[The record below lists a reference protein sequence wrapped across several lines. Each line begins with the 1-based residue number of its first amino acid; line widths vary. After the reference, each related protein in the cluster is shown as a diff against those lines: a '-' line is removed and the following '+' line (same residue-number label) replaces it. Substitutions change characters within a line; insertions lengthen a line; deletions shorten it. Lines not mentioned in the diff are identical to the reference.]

1 VSLLPPIPT
10 NFRAA
15 TALPPLIKLDRRT
28 DVLLRAHAPPDAAS
42 PQPARRSKIWELADT
57 LHCSIIGTCLSNA
70 ELRHAL
76 ARLGVNGIEAADDH
90 ELHVVGVMLAG
101 RRDAGA
107 KMLQRAL
114 DRRHA
119 VAIKQYAKAKDA
131 QALRQLWDES
141 MRSSDIPGAYWAL
154 LSHAAATETIVKKAF
169 QDVHMLSH
177 LVGAANR
184 ADIRRLRE
192 LEAEKGALTGK
203 LHRQQQQLRDGFT
216 SRDEMIRELNRL
228 LAHHHCAEGPAAAD
242 PADGREEAAFR
253 NVIADLNR
261 TLGQE
266 AARRERLEQRLT
278 AMSESMRK
286 MEAAFQ
292 AAQGE
297 RNALRREIE
306 SIEDH
311 IAGLLVRA
319 AEDGE
324 AAPELAA
331 QTILYVGGRPNQIPQ
346 LKSLVERTGA
356 RFLHHDGGIE
366 HSSSLLPGLI
376 SRADVLLFPIDCIS
390 HDAVATLK
398 RLCRQL
404 EKPYLP
410 LRTASLA
417 TLASSL
423 TGMTASKIG
432 GSRMD
437 APAGPFV
444 K

>member
-15 TALPPLIKLDRRT
+15 TALPPLIKFDRRT
-28 DVLLRAHAPPDAAS
+28 DVLLRTPALCDVAS
-42 PQPARRSKIWELADT
+42 PQTPRRSRIWELAET

-90 ELHVVGVMLAG
+90 ELHVVGVTLAG

-107 KMLQRAL
+107 KLLQRAL

-119 VAIKQYAKAKDA
+119 IAIKQYAKARDED
-131 QALRQLWDES
+131 ALRQLWDAS
-141 MRSSDIPGAYWAL
+141 MRSGDIPGAYWAL
-154 LSHAAATETIVKKAF
+154 LSHAAATEAIVKKAF

-184 ADIRRLRE
+184 ADIRRLRQ
-192 LEAEKGALTGK
+192 LEEEKGALTEK
-203 LHRQQQQLRDGFT
+203 LYRQQQQLRDGFT
-216 SRDEMIRELNRL
+216 SRDETIRQLNKL
-228 LAHHHCAEGPAAAD
+228 LADHHSDGEPAAN
-242 PADGREEAAFR
+242 PADCREEDGAR
-253 NVIADLNR
+253 RVIADLNR
-261 TLGQE
+261 KLGQE
-266 AARRERLEQRLT
+266 TTRRERLEQRLN
-278 AMSESMRK
+278 AMSDGMRTL
-286 MEAAFQ
+286 EASFQ
-292 AAQGE
+292 AVQGE
-297 RNALRREIE
+297 RDALRREIE
-306 SIEDH
+306 SLEGH
-311 IAGLLVRA
+311 IAGLLQPA
-319 AEDGE
+319 TGDGE
-324 AAPELAA
+324 AALDLSNR
-331 QTILYVGGRPNQIPQ
+331 TILYVGGRPNQIPQ
-346 LKSLVERTGA
+346 LKALVERTGA

-410 LRTASLA
+410 LRAASLA

-423 TGMTASKIG
+423 
-432 GSRMD
+432 
-437 APAGPFV
+437 AGINRGP
-444 K
+444 

>member
-1 VSLLPPIPT
+1 MRYSEYAVSLLPPILT

-42 PQPARRSKIWELADT
+42 PQPPRRSKIWELADT

-70 ELRHAL
+70 ELRHVL
-76 ARLGVNGIEAADDH
+76 VRLRVNGVEAADDH

-101 RRDAGA
+101 RRDSGA
-107 KMLQRAL
+107 KLLQRAL
-114 DRRHA
+114 DRRHGL
-119 VAIKQYAKAKDA
+119 AIRQYAKAKDEET
-131 QALRQLWDES
+131 LRRLWDES

-154 LSHAAATETIVKKAF
+154 LSHAAATEAIVKKAF

-184 ADIRRLRE
+184 ADIRRLRQ
-192 LEAEKGALTGK
+192 LEQENGALTEK

-216 SRDEMIRELNRL
+216 SRDETIRQLNKL
-228 LAHHHCAEGPAAAD
+228 LADHHSAGEPGAN
-242 PADGREEAAFR
+242 PADREEDGTR
-253 NVIADLNR
+253 RVIADLNR
-261 TLGQE
+261 KLGQE
-266 AARRERLEQRLT
+266 TTRRERLEQRLN
-278 AMSESMRK
+278 AMSDGMRTL
-286 MEAAFQ
+286 EASFQ
-292 AAQGE
+292 AVQGE
-297 RNALRREIE
+297 RDALRREIE
-306 SIEDH
+306 SLEDH
-311 IAGLLVRA
+311 IAGLLQPA
-319 AEDGE
+319 TGE
-324 AAPELAA
+324 GEPALDLSTR
-331 QTILYVGGRPNQIPQ
+331 TILYVGGRPNQIPQ
-346 LKSLVERTGA
+346 LKALVERTGA

-410 LRTASLA
+410 LRAASLA

-423 TGMTASKIG
+423 
-432 GSRMD
+432 
-437 APAGPFV
+437 AGIDRGP
-444 K
+444 